1 MRKTSSPLRSF
12 GTILVGSAIIFII
25 ALIALLIGFQAFY
38 DGYIYPGVQIG
49 WVDVAGMKREDA
61 AALLE
66 THITYPE
73 RGRILL
79 RDGDQ
84 IWVTTPSDVGLSF
97 NGDTNAQIA

>member
-1 MRKTSSPLRSF
+1 MRKPSSILISF
-12 GTILVGSAIIFII
+12 GIIIIVAGAIFSV
-25 ALIALLIGFQAFY
+25 AMIALLIGFQAFY

-61 AALLE
+61 AALLDY
-66 THITYPE
+66 HITYPD

-84 IWVTTPSDVGLSF
+84 IWVSTPADSWFVVQR
-97 NGDTNAQIA
+97 GD